1 MRSRCYPLTRR
12 RGGYSLVEVLTSLV
26 ILSLLM
32 TAGYSLL
39 TGTLNAD
46 RYLRSANTTESEVE
60 LAIRR
65 ITNNLRT
72 AAPYA
77 SMVPAPGAAVN
88 TTSNV
93 LTTKTQPDPANSNQQ
108 YVVSYRVQNNQLIE
122 NDSRYGIGTAADNV
136 LCNNVAS
143 FQVKVMAASNPM
155 MIQVTLTTK
164 PPLAVSRVFQ
174 VMCRNF

>member
-1 MRSRCYPLTRR
+1 MRKSKAMGCDGQGMT
-12 RGGYSLVEVLTSLV
+12 LVETLVALV
-26 ILSLLM
+26 IFSLLM
-32 TAGYSLL
+32 TAGYTLL
-39 TGTLNAD
+39 SGTLRAD

-77 SMVPAPGAAVN
+77 SMVPVAGSAVG
-88 TTSNV
+88 TTSST
-93 LTTKTQPDPANSNQQ
+93 LTTLTQPDPNNSNQQ
-108 YVVSYRVQNNQLIE
+108 YVVSYRLQNNQLIE
-122 NDSRYGIGTAADNV
+122 NDSRYGSGTAADNV

-143 FQVKVMAASNPM
+143 FQAKVMASSSPM
-155 MIQVTLTTK
+155 MIQITLTTNG
-164 PPLAVSRVFQ
+164 PQAVSRVFQ